1 VVGDLLER
9 PARTYRHPNLE
20 APAMIGSGQN
30 WQAWTVTVQQLGG
43 QAVTWPFGWNGDNNG
58 PYIGAPAARF
68 DIDTF
73 TNLVNSGVIGANDP
87 SGITNNG
94 QYAYVL
100 APSSVVNT
108 APSNTQMSVA
118 NQVADFFFSDWTEA
132 LAAFPGQLAKEINGV
147 VGYAGNI
154 LSNAANVA
162 GGVVA
167 AGVGSL
173 LTGPVLLAGG
183 ALAVVAFLYFQRQ
196 RGR

>member
-1 VVGDLLER
+1 
-9 PARTYRHPNLE
+9 
-20 APAMIGSGQN
+20 MIGDGQN
-30 WQAWTVTVQQLGG
+30 FQAWTVTVQQLGG

-68 DIDTF
+68 DIATF
-73 TNLVNSGVIGANDP
+73 QNLVSAGTIGANDP
-87 SGITNNG
+87 SGITSNG

-100 APSSVVNT
+100 APSSVVNS

-118 NQVADFFFSDWTEA
+118 SQVGDFFFSDWTSA
-132 LAAFPGQLAKEINGV
+132 LEAFPAQLSQEINGV

-154 LSNAANVA
+154 LSNAASVA
-162 GGVVA
+162 GGVVS

-173 LTGPVLLAGG
+173 LSGPVLIAGG
-183 ALAVVAFLYFQRQ
+183 VFIVAALLFLNRK

>member
-1 VVGDLLER
+1 
-9 PARTYRHPNLE
+9 
-20 APAMIGSGQN
+20 MIGDGQGF
-30 WQAWTVTVQQLGG
+30 QAWTVTVQQLGG
-43 QAVTWPFGWNGDNNG
+43 QAVTWPFGWEGDNNG

-68 DIDTF
+68 DIATF
-73 TNLVNSGVIGANDP
+73 TNLVNAGTIGANDP

-108 APSNTQMSVA
+108 APSNAQMSVA
-118 NQVADFFFSDWTEA
+118 AQVQDFFFSDWTEA
-132 LAAFPGQLAKEINGV
+132 LAAFPGQLAHEINGV

-154 LSNAANVA
+154 LANAASVA
-162 GGVVA
+162 GGVVS

-173 LTGPVLLAGG
+173 LSAPVLIAGG
-183 ALAVVAFLYFQRQ
+183 ALALVALVYFQRK